1 MVVDCLVQLDGVS
14 WKRSQVTSIFDDSDF
29 WRRVRDFKL
38 LKTVNIII
46 ISSTSD
52 LVQVVLQDG
61 RIIIRQNGKEVR
73 SPLTALK
80 SFFGSWFDYF
90 VRFFTTWS
98 YSSSGFAGW
107 QRGRCEK
114 RGTWPCSLAKGRQ
127 IQKKETNQGDFQST
141 CSTRSDH
148 FIKEWTR
155 LGWSWKKSRLVDWL
169 ASGLISWLRGHR
181 ASFWF
186 VQLIKVFRLLVPNFQ
201 RYSSTRS
208 REQGVQRGA
217 GNRCQN
223 GHIKGHSH
231 NHGQGHYSGS

>member
-1 MVVDCLVQLDGVS
+1 MG
-14 WKRSQVTSIFDDSDF
+14 KRCA
-29 WRRVRDFKL
+29 L
-38 LKTVNIII
+38 LWLPWN
-46 ISSTSD
+46 SS
-52 LVQVVLQDG
+52 
-61 RIIIRQNGKEVR
+61 
-73 SPLTALK
+73 LK
-80 SFFGSWFDYF
+80 SWFPYF

-98 YSSSGFAGW
+98 FSSFWPLIMSGFAGW

-155 LGWSWKKSRLVDWL
+155 LGWSWKRSCLVDWL
-169 ASGLISWLRGHR
+169 ASGLISWLWDHR

-186 VQLIKVFRLLVPNFQ
+186 VQLIKVFHTLVPNFQ
-201 RYSSTRS
+201 RYSSTHS
-208 REQGVQRGA
+208 RELDVQRGA

-223 GHIKGHSH
+223 GHFKGHSH
-231 NHGQGHYSGS
+231 SHGQGHCSWS